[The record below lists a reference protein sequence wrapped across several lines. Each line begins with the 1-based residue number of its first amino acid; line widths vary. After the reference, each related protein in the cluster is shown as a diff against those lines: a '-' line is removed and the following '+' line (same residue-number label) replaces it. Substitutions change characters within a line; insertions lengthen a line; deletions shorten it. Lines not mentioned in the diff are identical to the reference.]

1 MAKKIIREPELITA
15 GSAADWRKWLQKNHQ
30 EEDKVWLVYYKKGS
44 GKPSVE
50 YSDAVDEALCFGW
63 IDSKAVGI
71 DEEKYKQFFCKRK
84 PTSVWSK
91 VNKAKIEKLI
101 AANKMTEAG
110 FKCIEIAKQNGSWTI
125 LDAVEEL
132 IIPDD
137 LEKLF
142 SKAKKA
148 KENFIAFSRTDKRNI
163 LQWIALAKRPETRL
177 ARITE
182 VVGLAKENKKPKQ
195 FMAK

>member
-1 MAKKIIREPELITA
+1 
-15 GSAADWRKWLQKNHQ
+15 
-30 EEDKVWLVYYKKGS
+30 
-44 GKPSVE
+44 
-50 YSDAVDEALCFGW
+50 
-63 IDSKAVGI
+63 
-71 DEEKYKQFFCKRK
+71 
-84 PTSVWSK
+84 
-91 VNKAKIEKLI
+91 
-101 AANKMTEAG
+101 MTEAG

-195 FMAK
+195 FMAKQK